1 MEFLNKIPPNI
12 YLLVSFVSIT
22 TAILILF
29 LGKFIFA
36 LLSLMLGIISLV
48 AWTFFGLFEDT

>member
-1 MEFLNKIPPNI
+1 MEFLNKTPTNI
-12 YLLVSFVSIT
+12 YLILSLTLIT
-22 TAILILF
+22 TAIVSLF

-36 LLSLMLGIISLV
+36 VLSLIFGIFSLV